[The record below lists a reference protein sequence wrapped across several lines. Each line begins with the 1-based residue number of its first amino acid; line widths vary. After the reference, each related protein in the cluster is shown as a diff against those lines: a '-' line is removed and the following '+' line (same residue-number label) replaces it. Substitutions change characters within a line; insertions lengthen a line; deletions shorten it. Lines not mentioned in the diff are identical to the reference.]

1 MAMASPSQRQIAEG
15 EQLSEEPIPAGD
27 LLLALMLSSA

>member
-15 EQLSEEPIPAGD
+15 EQLREEPLPAGD
-27 LLLALMLSSA
+27 LLFVLMLSSA